1 MSGFEYV
8 SVESPHDLY
17 HTQTLYSSVTAPD
30 DMGHGSGAGAEGFK
44 YPLQEPY
51 TKIHIHNVSCHD
63 TYLRNPYRDPSI
75 DEPFEGLGS
84 RGFASLTVITCGV
97 NLLMSPPL
105 TPASLPHA
113 GADRSRTESRA
124 RTAFGRGLRGSGL
137 SVLILL
143 RFHVETWVCYDCR
156 GSAR

>member
-1 MSGFEYV
+1 MIYTIPKRSTLVLRPPMIWGTGLEQGLKA
-8 SVESPHDLY
+8 SNTP
-17 HTQTLYSSVTAPD
+17 TGTLYKNPHT
-30 DMGHGSGAGAEGFK
+30 
-44 YPLQEPY
+44 
-51 TKIHIHNVSCHD
+51 HD

-113 GADRSRTESRA
+113 GADRSRT
-124 RTAFGRGLRGSGL
+124 
-137 SVLILL
+137 
-143 RFHVETWVCYDCR
+143 
-156 GSAR
+156 